1 MTFSVAT
8 DATDLF
14 TSLRAGVTQRIE
26 LWKANDAL
34 AYGLQSRVAVQLE
47 ARALA
52 EKHYLRKWRLL
63 ETTPWNELVPPR
75 RVEDA
80 GERPFFA
87 EAKSRAVLAP
97 TADFVCAADRRA

>member
-26 LWKANDAL
+26 LCKANDAL

-52 EKHYLRKWRLL
+52 EKHYLRKWRPL
-63 ETTPWNELVPPR
+63 ETTPRNEPVPPR
-75 RVEDA
+75 RVVVRCGTGTRKIDEDF
-80 GERPFFA
+80 GRF
-87 EAKSRAVLAP
+87 
-97 TADFVCAADRRA
+97 